1 MNHRAE
7 SFFFMHMQI
16 LLYINK
22 ITISYLHSL
31 ITKSIYKIRKGV
43 RLGICMNVD
52 CLVKLKHKKFHFK
65 EDRQ

>member
-1 MNHRAE
+1 MNMNHKAA

-43 RLGICMNVD
+43 RLEYMYECWLFSKI
-52 CLVKLKHKKFHFK
+52 
-65 EDRQ
+65 EA